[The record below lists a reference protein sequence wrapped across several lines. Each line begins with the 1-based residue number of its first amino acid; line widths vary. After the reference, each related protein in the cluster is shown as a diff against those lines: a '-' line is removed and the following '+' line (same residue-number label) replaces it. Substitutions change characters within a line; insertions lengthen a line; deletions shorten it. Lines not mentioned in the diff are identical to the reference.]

1 MINSS
6 ASAQLAPEEYAF
18 SVMENT
24 QLALPLGRHSQFQ
37 LTAIR
42 CEGAA
47 QAESALSDG
56 NRPNSGF
63 LFGFSLEGV
72 ANGRKQLLR
81 AVRFC
86 QEIFHAESLK
96 VRQACLFALPG

>member
-1 MINSS
+1 VINSS

-81 AVRFC
+81 AVRFG
-86 QEIFHAESLK
+86 QEIFYTKGLK
-96 VRQACLFALPG
+96 LGHACLLALSG